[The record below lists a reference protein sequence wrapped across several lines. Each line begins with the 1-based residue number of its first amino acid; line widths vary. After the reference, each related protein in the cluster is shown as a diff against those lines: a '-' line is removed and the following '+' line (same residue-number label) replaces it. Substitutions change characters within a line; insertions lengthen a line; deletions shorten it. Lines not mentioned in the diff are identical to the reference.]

1 MVNQITDNYNNGSIF
16 NETMKRRMEEK
27 QQIAHSNYTQ
37 IQVKLLLKK
46 LLAED
51 TKIYSIPSAVTG
63 IRQLDT
69 NGGITLTERFKQK
82 FNRV

>member
-1 MVNQITDNYNNGSIF
+1 MYNEKKNGKKNSNSSLKLHVNTGKAS
-16 NETMKRRMEEK
+16 
-27 QQIAHSNYTQ
+27 
-37 IQVKLLLKK
+37 VKKTLRD
-46 LLAED
+46 D

>member
-1 MVNQITDNYNNGSIF
+1 MNQITDNYNNSSIF
-16 NETMKRRMEEK
+16 NVTMKRRMERK
-27 QQIAHSNYTQ
+27 NSNSSLKLHVNTGKAS
-37 IQVKLLLKK
+37 VKKTLSRD
-46 LLAED
+46 D